1 MSRKRSFSESEKEKL
16 KDKLCEECEL
26 SWSTQGY
33 KKTSISYL
41 TSRVG
46 VSTGS
51 FYILYRNKEELF
63 IETLYRVQDR
73 LKIVLNEILA
83 ENPNREGLVKALK
96 WLYREYIDRSFLYD
110 FTNPDFQSFLSKV
123 NEGEIAKLKTNS
135 LEYSELIIENANLT
149 YKIEKDLVF
158 DTIQALLY
166 TVSASDTIVKEK
178 IETFDLLL
186 DAIIPHLFD

>member
-1 MSRKRSFSESEKEKL
+1 MSRKKSFSESEKEVL

-33 KKTSISYL
+33 KKTSISHL

-73 LKIVLNEILA
+73 LKIVLNEILV

-123 NEGEIAKLKTNS
+123 NESEIAKLKTNS